1 MPLRLSGRKKQKMN
15 REQLFTELTF
25 KAVRSSGA
33 GGQNVN
39 KVSSKV
45 VLTFD
50 LNKSQGL
57 SEIEKTLLVTNLN
70 SRLTSENVLILNC
83 DEDRSQL
90 KNKEIVIKRFF
101 ELLKKG
107 LFVPKERK
115 ATKVPKAAIRKRIK
129 DKKNLGEIKKSRRK
143 PDLD

>member
-1 MPLRLSGRKKQKMN
+1 MEKEKIIS
-15 REQLFTELTF
+15 ELNF

-50 LNKSQGL
+50 LKNSKALTEEQKLLLETKL
-57 SEIEKTLLVTNLN
+57 S
-70 SRLTSENVLILNC
+70 SRLTSDLVLILNC

-90 KNKEIVIKRFF
+90 KNKEIVTKRFLSVIKNG
-101 ELLKKG
+101 LL
-107 LFVPKERK
+107 VPKERK
-115 ATKVPKAAIRKRIK
+115 ATKIPKSVIRKRIK
-129 DKKNLGEIKKSRRK
+129 NKKNVSEVKKNRRK
-143 PDLD
+143 PDLN

>member
-1 MPLRLSGRKKQKMN
+1 MN
-15 REQLFTELTF
+15 REQLFTELHF

-45 VLTFD
+45 VLNFD
-50 LNKSQGL
+50 IPKSQGL
-57 SEIEKTLLVTNLN
+57 SEEEKITLITNLN
-70 SRLTSENVLILNC
+70 SRLTSVNSLILNC

-90 KNKEIVIKRFF
+90 KNKEIVTKLFF
-101 ELLKKG
+101 EILKKG
-107 LFVPKERK
+107 LWVPKERK
-115 ATKVPKAAIRKRIK
+115 ATKIPKAAIRKRIK

>member
-1 MPLRLSGRKKQKMN
+1 MDQEKIIS
-15 REQLFTELTF
+15 ELNF

-45 VLTFD
+45 VLSFD
-50 LNKSQGL
+50 L
-57 SEIEKTLLVTNLN
+57 LN
-70 SRLTSENVLILNC
+70 SNALSDDEKLLLEQNLEPRLTNDKILILNC

-101 ELLKKG
+101 QIIKQNLI
-107 LFVPKERK
+107 VPKERK
-115 ATKVPKAAIRKRIK
+115 ATKVPKSVIKKRIQNK
-129 DKKNLGEIKKSRRK
+129 RNLSEKKENRKK
-143 PDLD
+143 PDF

>member
-1 MPLRLSGRKKQKMN
+1 MPLRQKINKMN
-15 REQLFTELTF
+15 KEQLFTELAF

-50 LNKSQGL
+50 IQKSQGL
-57 SEIEKTLLVTNLN
+57 SEEEKITLITNLN
-70 SRLTSENVLILNC
+70 PRLTSENSLILNC

-101 ELLKKG
+101 EILKKG
-107 LFVPKERK
+107 LLVPKERK
-115 ATKVPKAAIRKRIK
+115 ATKIPKAAIRKRIK

>member
-1 MPLRLSGRKKQKMN
+1 MDTEKIIS
-15 REQLFTELTF
+15 ELTF

-50 LNKSQGL
+50 LQNSKVL
-57 SEIEKTLLVTNLN
+57 SEDEKLLLGTKIA
-70 SRLTSENVLILNC
+70 SRLTSENILILNC

-90 KNKEIVIKRFF
+90 KNKSIVIKRFLDIIKNA
-101 ELLKKG
+101 LLIPKKRKPTRI
-107 LFVPKERK
+107 PKS
-115 ATKVPKAAIRKRIK
+115 VIRKRIK
-129 DKKNLGEIKKSRRK
+129 DKSNRSEIKQSRKK
-143 PDLD
+143 PDM